1 MPVRKVGKD
10 AYRWGKTGKIYFG
23 KGAKRKALMQG
34 LAIENSGYEE
44 PRKRKKK

>member
-10 AYRWGKTGKIYFG
+10 AYQWGKSGKIYRG

-34 LAIENSGYEE
+34 IAIEQSGYKE
-44 PRKRKKK
+44 PRKRK